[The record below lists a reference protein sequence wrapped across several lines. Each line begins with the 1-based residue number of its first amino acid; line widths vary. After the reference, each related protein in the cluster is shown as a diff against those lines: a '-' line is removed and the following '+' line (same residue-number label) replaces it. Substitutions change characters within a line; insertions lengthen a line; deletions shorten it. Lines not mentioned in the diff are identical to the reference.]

1 MSQNRVMTLTVK
13 DFCELLSWNVTISII
28 VYRSKD
34 KVDGSKVSYCH
45 KVLNKLL
52 ELRPIHLLISIFII
66 CIKQSVWVETFFSCT
81 LSNLLQQHRSLNRS
95 QLHMKLIWADFTRVI
110 MIYCSE
116 KLNSLMFSQETF
128 SLGDKLFKWDRFI
141 IVFIDD
147 SEQLL

>member
-1 MSQNRVMTLTVK
+1 MSQNRVMTPIVK
-13 DFCELLSWNVTISII
+13 DICELLSWNVTISIN
-28 VYRSKD
+28 VYRSED
-34 KVDGSKVSYCH
+34 KVDGSKVIYCH

-66 CIKQSVWVETFFSCT
+66 CIKQSVWVEIFFSCT
-81 LSNLLQQHRSLNRS
+81 LSNLLQQHRCLNRS

-110 MIYCSE
+110 MIYCFE
-116 KLNSLMFSQETF
+116 KLNSLIFSQESS
-128 SLGDKLFKWDRFI
+128 SLCDKLFKWDRFI